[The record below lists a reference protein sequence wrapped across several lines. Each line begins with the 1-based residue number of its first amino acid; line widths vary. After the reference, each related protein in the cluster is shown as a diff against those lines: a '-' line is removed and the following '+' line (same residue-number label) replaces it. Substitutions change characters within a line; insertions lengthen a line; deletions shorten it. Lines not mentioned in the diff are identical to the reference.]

1 MASRS
6 TETIVGA
13 FVLLGLASL
22 AYLAI
27 NLGNLSLGAE
37 RYVVYAQFES
47 ASGLKPGASV
57 EVAGVEVGR
66 VDDISLAVDRAR
78 VTLSLDKS
86 IKLQEDAIASIRTKG
101 IIGDKYVQ
109 ISLGGSDR
117 IIPPGGL
124 IRETESPIQ
133 LEELIRRFVLG
144 KV

>member
-47 ASGLKPGASV
+47 AAGLKPGASV

-66 VDDISLAVDRAR
+66 VDEITLAVDRAR
-78 VTLSLDKS
+78 VTLSLAKS
-86 IKLQEDAIASIRTKG
+86 VKLQDDAIASIRTKG

-109 ISLGGSDR
+109 ISLGGSNR

>member
-78 VTLSLDKS
+78 VTLSLDKR

>member
-66 VDDISLAVDRAR
+66 VDEITLAVDRAR
-78 VTLSLDKS
+78 VTLSLAKS
-86 IKLQEDAIASIRTKG
+86 VKLQEDAIASIRTKG

-133 LEELIRRFVLG
+133 LEEIIRRFVLG